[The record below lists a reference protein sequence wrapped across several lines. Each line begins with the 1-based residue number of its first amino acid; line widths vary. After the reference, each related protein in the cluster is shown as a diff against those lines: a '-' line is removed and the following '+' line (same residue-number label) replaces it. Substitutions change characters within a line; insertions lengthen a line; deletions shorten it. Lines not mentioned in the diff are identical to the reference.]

1 MSGDIHNIGRIGAAP
16 GQAKALVI
24 FLHGYGANGADL
36 LDIGAYWAADLP
48 RAAFVAPDAPEPCR
62 AGGPGFQWFPIPW
75 MDGSAPEAAEASR
88 QASGAA
94 LRALIAREAAA
105 YGLPLSAVALFGFSQ
120 GAMMALEVA
129 PRLSAPL
136 GGVIAASGRLWA
148 AEGLAATPHRPPVLL
163 LHGQADPVVP
173 FTHMG
178 EAEAAL
184 KAAGFAVTAR
194 AFPGLGHGIAPE
206 GLAAAQSFLRAHL
219 PGAAFA
225 P

>member
-1 MSGDIHNIGRIGAAP
+1 MSGDIRNIGRLGPAP
-16 GQAKALVI
+16 GEAKALVI
-24 FLHGYGANGADL
+24 FLHGYGADGADL
-36 LDIGAYWAADLP
+36 LDIGAYWAGQMP
-48 RAAFVAPDAPEPCR
+48 GAAFLAPDAPEPCR

-75 MDGSAPEAAEASR
+75 MDGSAPAAAEAAR
-88 QASGAA
+88 QASAKT
-94 LRALIAREAAA
+94 LMELIKREATA
-105 YGLPLSAVALFGFSQ
+105 YGLPLNAVALFGFSQ

-148 AEGLAATPHRPPVLL
+148 AEGLTATPQRPPVLL

-173 FTHMG
+173 FAHMG

-206 GLAAAQSFLRAHL
+206 GLAAAHSFLHAHL